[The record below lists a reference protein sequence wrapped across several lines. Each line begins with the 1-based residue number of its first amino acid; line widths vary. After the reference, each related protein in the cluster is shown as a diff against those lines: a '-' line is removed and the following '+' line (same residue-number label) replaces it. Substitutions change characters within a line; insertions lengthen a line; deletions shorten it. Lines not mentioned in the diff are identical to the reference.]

1 MALKFYGA
9 LSLDGQQLKDASL
22 EVRNSV
28 YTTGGEDYEGRII
41 FVQASD
47 GDTLAGTL
55 QYKSA
60 AAGVATWTSLS
71 GTGAV
76 TSIAG
81 NTSSGL
87 IFTLVDDVSLATD
100 DYQTIEVDYDT
111 ADNIVL
117 VPGNVSDEVMQ
128 GTALTGVK
136 FIYSNSSNSVKH
148 ADAVHLQSVLQAGV
162 SSANTNDQTGD
173 SNVEVFSAGFVADSA
188 GVIDFSADLRAEFPE
203 GTTAQQKK
211 LYFLKA
217 TSATGTEW
225 APWIP
230 LSNAQYRLD
239 VDNVA
244 AVSGVSGVGT
254 KINFTES
261 TDYGSSFPVLHTV
274 TLVPTMST
282 PDTGSTNITRQIEF
296 TTTNT
301 GTLNVGLFL
310 GVGGNMVGGTTLSL
324 SDDLKIDGTLTVGT
338 GAFTSDGN
346 VSFEGP
352 ETSFTTL
359 HATGGSSD
367 FQATT
372 TSEFVKITG
381 AVSAFTDAPN
391 PASWVNKAYVD
402 YANTLAGQIT
412 YRGVYNAT
420 QDPPTSNTV
429 GDLYVVTTPG
439 NGASTDNYDTD
450 GGFWTTAQS
459 GGWLRNGDMIIAT
472 ATAGAAAYNWAL
484 VQGNIDIAEVDVL
497 GVARFHDGTD
507 AGFADGG
514 WANLNSW
521 DNPGKPQPRSYT
533 LATSVANEATHAP
546 LVTIQKF
553 GKLSAIGNRDGAT
566 QMALDHNTNFT
577 SATTFDDAV
586 QVKYLERKVH
596 GTLPNT
602 TGNPYRLT
610 HSLAT
615 KDVIVDV
622 YDALSGDTVFAEVT
636 RTTNSYIDLSGI
648 DALTAGALRVTVHA
662 IVDL

>member
-22 EVRNSV
+22 EVRSSV
-28 YTTGGEDYEGRII
+28 YSTGGEDYEGRII

-47 GDTLAGTL
+47 GNTLAGTL

-76 TSIAG
+76 TSIAA

-87 IFTLVDDVSLATD
+87 RFSLVDNSALATD
-100 DYQTIEVDYDT
+100 DQQTIEVDYST

-117 VPGNVSDEVMQ
+117 IPGNVSDEVMQ

-136 FIYSNSSNSVKH
+136 FIYSNSSNLVKH

-162 SSANTNDQTGD
+162 SSADTNDQAGD
-173 SNVEVFSAGFVADSA
+173 SNVEVFAAGFIADSV
-188 GVIDFSADLRAEFPE
+188 GEIDFSADLRAEFPE
-203 GTTAQQKK
+203 GTAEIQKK
-211 LYFLKA
+211 FYFLKA

-225 APWIP
+225 AQWIP

-261 TDYGSSFPVLHTV
+261 TDGGSTFPVTHTV
-274 TLVPTMST
+274 TLVPKMST
-282 PDTGSTNITRQIEF
+282 PDTGAIDIPRQIDF
-296 TTTNT
+296 TTINT
-301 GTLNVGLFL
+301 GTLNVGLAYA
-310 GVGGNMVGGTTLSL
+310 VGGNMVGGTILSL

-338 GAFTSDGN
+338 GVFTSDGN

-359 HATGGSSD
+359 NASGGSSD
-367 FQATT
+367 FEAEG

-391 PASWVNKAYVD
+391 PQSWVNKAYVD
-402 YANTLAGQIT
+402 YATTLTNQIT
-412 YRGVYNAT
+412 YAGEYNAT
-420 QDPPTSNTV
+420 LDPPTSNTV

-439 NGASTDNYDTD
+439 NGASTDNYVTD
-450 GGFWTTAQS
+450 GGFWSQAQS
-459 GGWLRNGDMIIAT
+459 GGWLRNGDMIIAIHT
-472 ATAGAAAYNWAL
+472 SGAAGYHWAL

-514 WANLNSW
+514 WADLDSW
-521 DNPGKPQPRSYT
+521 DNAGKPQPRGYT
-533 LATSVANEATHAP
+533 LAASIANEATHAP
-546 LVTIQKF
+546 IVTVQKF

-566 QMALDHNTNFT
+566 PMALDHRNNFST
-577 SATTFDDAV
+577 TTTFTDAV

-602 TGNPYRLT
+602 TDNPYRLT
-610 HSLAT
+610 HSLGT

-622 YDALSGDTVFAEVT
+622 YDATSGDTVFAEVT
-636 RTTNSYIDLSGI
+636 RTNNSYIDLSGI
-648 DALTAGALRVTVHA
+648 DALSAGALRVTVHA